1 MDDTAALLGSSA
13 IKQRLAGVN
22 GLLQQLRREDAAP
35 EVSATLIPSVLPCLR
50 DHNSKIALGALEIL
64 ELLVSRVAEE
74 TLRSY
79 FKLLWLSLVERL
91 GDSKLQVREKAM
103 DVVVQISVV
112 LDVSIVLERLKGCMK
127 HKNWRTREQSLHA
140 VWRVLER
147 HELFSE
153 KQEELLNE
161 VLKLLEDSSKDV
173 RDAAITAL
181 EKFYT
186 YIGSSLLTDLEC
198 KNIRTAHMKTLTD
211 RFERI
216 PAHTQSASVGA
227 GAAPSHDA
235 RSTQAHSD
243 VPTSNIALPDELSS
257 IMSSYDLQISSSSSS
272 MARYLASVRSRTLNE
287 AKAAAA
293 ASGDGDQSP
302 SQASS
307 ASSKAVQ
314 DISSTASLGSG
325 GSNISEREIQKQLGA
340 IFDKLQLVNNWDKR
354 VDALKMLQKLADR
367 CRKASNSE
375 TVLPFLSQALRSIRD
390 RLCQQVSDL
399 RSSVSR
405 EACKTIQMLANAL
418 RDEFNAHAEICLGN
432 LLKATYVTIQVI
444 STAADST
451 IRSMIESTSNGYSRV
466 IPKLIECAK
475 SRNQVLRCNAVCYLT
490 LTLQR
495 WSSSFLS
502 KHSDLFVP
510 ILPAL
515 LQDALGDVR
524 AQSRKCYWS
533 YHQLFPDEAKGIF
546 ARLDG
551 STQKNLKD
559 DPSKFTAGNAR
570 QTDYSSMGAPLS
582 QGAEVVRSGPQ
593 MASEAQPPISAPAA
607 LNSVTFSD
615 EQPTV
620 YSSGEP
626 TVGKL
631 PRRVLEGSSSSI
643 GVDATEDNMPSS
655 RMLSQGPLRVGVA
668 KSSASKDG
676 SSLVNEWKKKA
687 VAGPLRVLTTP
698 KSSQTSSNTTA
709 ESLYTSRQ
717 EPSIASFHTSS
728 QHPSS
733 KARRVQLVAEEPI
746 PIEIEESE
754 PTGPK
759 RLPLVSMPSPTESNA
774 SSSRTN
780 NSSLGD
786 IKSKA
791 TRSVPAKEDA
801 HLPMVDQL
809 EEALRNM
816 ESRSWSTRLEAAE
829 YIGKVLQK
837 RVEQIANGA
846 SGDHKVDGRILIT
859 FIKHLSDAHYRV
871 SQGVLKNF
879 LPLLKLSN
887 DSQRFLPHLKTVL
900 PKLFQKFIDTKE
912 SIRVVAKENLEYVA
926 STVDSSTVAALVIS
940 MLGDGSNMKVKA
952 AMCHYL
958 RELLPGADGYMK
970 NGTNNS
976 HMRSFLL
983 KIALL
988 MDADVPVSVSAAC
1001 GELVSVAAQLY
1012 GPEMEVALGL
1022 LPPSKRLVV
1031 SKVLKSKKIVLNF
1044 SNPPRPPFSLSSTAP
1059 HSARSRDGD
1068 DENQAMELPASK
1080 PERSRK
1086 RPESPSDTSSSP
1098 VRQSSQKRINTVAQS
1113 VVVKGQRADDRTR
1126 NAAGVKRAQEV
1137 VSKATPSGNAA
1148 FSTTLFSSAGSSVD
1162 KPGVQL
1168 DDILLLLEQNNL
1180 PMAEMKGALV
1190 KTMKCI
1196 ETGSPDTWDRCFG
1209 RLLLLLLDHATEKN
1223 VYALKVLQTLVEA
1236 QLSRAQLFFELLLQ
1250 RLTDVIG
1257 DQVEVAQHLMERI
1270 LHDLVRSTSDH
1281 QQMLLTLTQQIS
1293 RTEPPALLVV
1303 LHLVMVCLVSCEQSA
1318 FLRKPDVAGDLM
1330 RVLKRR
1336 LDHASS
1342 NVRKNT
1348 VQCFVTFY
1356 FATKEETSIVP
1367 KFLASELDGIQ
1378 RRLVEI
1384 FIDRA
1389 KMER

>member
-91 GDSKLQVREKAM
+91 GDSKLQVREKAV

-186 YIGSSLLTDLEC
+186 YIGPSLLTDLEC

-405 EACKTIQMLANAL
+405 EACETIQMLANAL

-533 YHQLFPDEAKGIF
+533 YQQLFPDEAKGIF

-582 QGAEVVRSGPQ
+582 Q
-593 MASEAQPPISAPAA
+593 
-607 LNSVTFSD
+607 
-615 EQPTV
+615 
-620 YSSGEP
+620 
-626 TVGKL
+626 
-631 PRRVLEGSSSSI
+631 
-643 GVDATEDNMPSS
+643 
-655 RMLSQGPLRVGVA
+655 
-668 KSSASKDG
+668 
-676 SSLVNEWKKKA
+676 
-687 VAGPLRVLTTP
+687 
-698 KSSQTSSNTTA
+698 
-709 ESLYTSRQ
+709 
-717 EPSIASFHTSS
+717 
-728 QHPSS
+728 
-733 KARRVQLVAEEPI
+733 
-746 PIEIEESE
+746 
-754 PTGPK
+754 
-759 RLPLVSMPSPTESNA
+759 
-774 SSSRTN
+774 
-780 NSSLGD
+780 
-786 IKSKA
+786 
-791 TRSVPAKEDA
+791 AKEDA
-801 HLPMVDQL
+801 HLPMVNQL

-829 YIGKVLQK
+829 YIGNVLQK
-837 RVEQIANGA
+837 RVDQIANGA

-1113 VVVKGQRADDRTR
+1113 VVVKDQRADDRTR
-1126 NAAGVKRAQEV
+1126 NVAGVKRAQEV

-1250 RLTDVIG
+1250 RLTDAIG

>member
-91 GDSKLQVREKAM
+91 GDSKLQVREKAV

-127 HKNWRTREQSLHA
+127 HKNWRTREQVEQLEMTEEEKETHGASLHA

-186 YIGSSLLTDLEC
+186 YIGSSLLTDSSGYLHTLSQLLWVLE
-198 KNIRTAHMKTLTD
+198 RHHRMMLD
-211 RFERI
+211 R
-216 PAHTQSASVGA
+216 
-227 GAAPSHDA
+227 
-235 RSTQAHSD
+235 D

-390 RLCQQVSDL
+390 RLCQQ
-399 RSSVSR
+399 
-405 EACKTIQMLANAL
+405 
-418 RDEFNAHAEICLGN
+418 
-432 LLKATYVTIQVI
+432 ATYVTIQVI

-515 LQDALGDVR
+515 LQDALGD
-524 AQSRKCYWS
+524 
-533 YHQLFPDEAKGIF
+533 QLFPDEAKGIF

-582 QGAEVVRSGPQ
+582 QGAEVVRSALQ

-626 TVGKL
+626 TV
-631 PRRVLEGSSSSI
+631 
-643 GVDATEDNMPSS
+643 
-655 RMLSQGPLRVGVA
+655 
-668 KSSASKDG
+668 
-676 SSLVNEWKKKA
+676 
-687 VAGPLRVLTTP
+687 
-698 KSSQTSSNTTA
+698 
-709 ESLYTSRQ
+709 
-717 EPSIASFHTSS
+717 
-728 QHPSS
+728 
-733 KARRVQLVAEEPI
+733 
-746 PIEIEESE
+746 EIEESE

-801 HLPMVDQL
+801 HLPMVNQL

-829 YIGKVLQK
+829 YIGNVLQK
-837 RVEQIANGA
+837 RVDQIANGA

-871 SQGVLKNF
+871 SQGVLKHF

-1059 HSARSRDGD
+1059 QSARSRDGD
-1068 DENQAMELPASK
+1068 DENQAM

-1113 VVVKGQRADDRTR
+1113 VVVKDQRADDRTR
-1126 NAAGVKRAQEV
+1126 NVAGVKRAQEV

-1190 KTMKCI
+1190 KIPVT
-1196 ETGSPDTWDRCFG
+1196 R
-1209 RLLLLLLDHATEKN
+1209 DHATEKN

-1250 RLTDVIG
+1250 RLTDAIG